1 MAKQKKSGERIDY
14 KEVKKTDNADA
25 AVDLGSDITV
35 EEKLV
40 ALCKLQT
47 ACSKI
52 DKVRVVR
59 GELPLEVRDLE
70 DEFLKI
76 RTRIENFDE
85 IIKENQTE
93 IFDKQEAIKRS
104 SAQIAKYKEQL
115 NNVRNNREF
124 DALSKEVEYEEL
136 DIQLSE
142 KKIREFSA
150 KIEDKEAE
158 IVVLRET
165 SETVKQELDS
175 KKAELNSIVA
185 ETEKDET
192 ELLERVKEYEKNIDS
207 RMLASFYKIR
217 RSMRNGLA
225 VVKVDRNACGG
236 CFNKISP
243 QRQLDIRMH
252 KKIIACEFCG
262 RILIDEE
269 IISVS
274 EKE

>member
-1 MAKQKKSGERIDY
+1 MAKQKKASEDIDS
-14 KEVKKTDNADA
+14 KPVSKKKNAA
-25 AVDLGSDITV
+25 ENADLGSDITV

-47 ACSKI
+47 TCSKI

-76 RTRIENFDE
+76 KTRIENYEDVV
-85 IIKENQTE
+85 KEYQMSISE
-93 IFDKQEAIKRS
+93 RQEAIKKS
-104 SAQIAKYKEQL
+104 TAQIAKYKEQL

-124 DALSKEVEYEEL
+124 DALSKEIEYEDL
-136 DIQLSE
+136 DIQLSD
-142 KKIREFSA
+142 KKIKEFSA
-150 KIEDKEAE
+150 RIEDKEVDIQTLNANSDTIKE
-158 IVVLRET
+158 ELR
-165 SETVKQELDS
+165 S
-175 KKAELNSIVA
+175 KKAELNSIIA
-185 ETEKDET
+185 ETEKEET
-192 ELLERVKEYEKNIDS
+192 ELLEKVKEYEKNIDS

-217 RSMRNGLA
+217 KSMRNGLA

-243 QRQLDIRMH
+243 QRQLDIRLH

-269 IISVS
+269 IISTS
-274 EKE
+274 EK

>member
-1 MAKQKKSGERIDY
+1 MAKQKKLSEGIENEDINQVLDSS
-14 KEVKKTDNADA
+14 ENADSGKD
-25 AVDLGSDITV
+25 VTV
-35 EEKLV
+35 ENKLV

-47 ACSKI
+47 TCSKI

-70 DEFLKI
+70 DEYLKI
-76 RTRIENFDE
+76 QTRIENFE
-85 IIKENQTE
+85 ETVKGYQASITE
-93 IFDKQEAIKRS
+93 RNEAIKRS
-104 SAQIAKYKEQL
+104 TAQITKYKEQL

-142 KKIREFSA
+142 KKIKEFSA
-150 KIEDKEAE
+150 KIVDKEVE
-158 IVVLRET
+158 IQNLRAT
-165 SETVKQELDS
+165 SDTVKQELDS
-175 KKAELNSIVA
+175 KKGELNDIIA
-185 ETEKDET
+185 ETEKEET
-192 ELLERVKEYEKNIDS
+192 ELLEKVKESEENIDS

-217 RSMRNGLA
+217 KNMRNGLA

-269 IISVS
+269 IISMS
-274 EKE
+274 EK